1 MKMAIHRS
9 TIRDAEAVYRSLPA
23 VNCKS
28 RDERTD
34 AVNSSGIRPMEYK
47 VLVKPEAVEEKTK
60 GGIILPDSKREKDEY
75 GRTEGILVAVSPV
88 AFTGK
93 GYPEGSA
100 PVVGDRVIFS
110 RYSASEV
117 KGRDGEDYWLMN
129 DEAIAGV
136 MADV

>member
-1 MKMAIHRS
+1 
-9 TIRDAEAVYRSLPA
+9 
-23 VNCKS
+23 
-28 RDERTD
+28 
-34 AVNSSGIRPMEYK
+34 MEYK
-47 VLVKPEAVEEKTK
+47 VLVKPETVEEKTK
-60 GGIILPDSKREKDEY
+60 GGLYMPDSVREKDEY
-75 GRTEGILVAVSPV
+75 GRTEGVLVAASPI

-93 GYPEGSA
+93 SYPEGSA

-117 KGRDGEDYWLMN
+117 KGRDGEYYWLMN